1 MTRLYEI
8 VFCLSMLFGIG
19 ASWAQAGTGAE
30 DRCRV
35 VAELMA
41 RDDSANTLQLKYAD
55 LAYDNYCEGQQAKQ
69 GIDFSS
75 AGSFFGYGMFG
86 DNQTD
91 ASWREEKVKQFC
103 KTHNRQIGLDL
114 YANGTSSMVV
124 RESVRAWQACVTA
137 NKDVQIEIES
147 TSPAGF
153 QIKLL
158 RGRENAEFRGLRF
171 HEGRASCLATFPEIG
186 TKAED
191 TKTVNSKTRFSL
203 DDGQQRVIS
212 CKRTPNKD
220 KDGNEFFPQITLDI
234 ITNYGSMP
242 VTLASDT
249 RLGTPVYVSQWNA
262 KYQDQKIGYERRVAT
277 LEARRPESQIVC
289 NGSNVSHIQDV
300 SYPAACPA
308 GWSERERRSFVATG
322 GSNGIGYRCLLC
334 ERLTPDISAVPSGTP
349 VAVALKE

>member
-1 MTRLYEI
+1 MIRLYAS
-8 VFCLSMLFGIG
+8 VFCFSMFFGTG
-19 ASWAQAGTGAE
+19 TSWAQVGTE

-41 RDDSANTLQLKYAD
+41 RDDSANTLRLKYAD

-75 AGSFFGYGMFG
+75 AGSFFGYGIFG
-86 DNQTD
+86 DNQTN

-103 KTHNRQIGLDL
+103 KTHNRQIGLDI
-114 YANGTSSMVV
+114 YANGTSSTVV

-137 NKDVQIEIES
+137 NKDVQIDIES

-158 RGRENAEFRGLRF
+158 RGHENAEFRGLHF
-171 HEGRASCLATFPEIG
+171 HEGQASCLATFPAIG
-186 TKAED
+186 TKIEK
-191 TKTVNSKTRFSL
+191 TKAVNSKTRFSL

-212 CKRTPNKD
+212 CTRTSIKD
-220 KDGNEFFPQITLDI
+220 KDGNEFLPQITLDI

-242 VTLASDT
+242 VTLAADT
-249 RLGTPVYVSQWNA
+249 RLGAPVYVSQWNA
-262 KYQDQKIGYERRVAT
+262 KYQDQKSGYERRVAI

-289 NGSNVSHIQDV
+289 NGSHVSHIQDV

-308 GWSERERRSFVATG
+308 GWSERLKRDFVAEG
-322 GSNGIGYRCLLC
+322 GSHGLGYKCLLC
-334 ERLTPDISAVPSGTP
+334 ERLTPDISAAPSGAP
-349 VAVALKE
+349 AAVASNE